1 MDSEALP
8 MLPLYL
14 NLMTLPFA
22 PWLMAAQQLRAFAVS
37 EPASAATLT
46 PDETPMSSAQIIRF
60 PIERTRPPVRRDNA
74 AGLYQLQ

>member
-14 NLMTLPFA
+14 NLMTLSFA
-22 PWLMAAQQLRAFAVS
+22 PWLIAAQQMGSFAVS
-37 EPASAATLT
+37 EPAPVTTST
-46 PDETPMSSAQIIRF
+46 PDEAPVYSAQIIRF

-74 AGLYQLQ
+74 AGLYQLK